1 MTTIAGFPNVVLQG
15 LGLAGLATALGG
27 VAFALLELRLPPPN
41 NRVPGRVWAVAFVLV
56 GALLLSYREGYG

>member
-1 MTTIAGFPNVVLQG
+1 MTTIAGFLNVVLQG
-15 LGLAGLATALGG
+15 LGLAALVGW
-27 VAFALLELRLPPPN
+27 ARWLELRLPAPN